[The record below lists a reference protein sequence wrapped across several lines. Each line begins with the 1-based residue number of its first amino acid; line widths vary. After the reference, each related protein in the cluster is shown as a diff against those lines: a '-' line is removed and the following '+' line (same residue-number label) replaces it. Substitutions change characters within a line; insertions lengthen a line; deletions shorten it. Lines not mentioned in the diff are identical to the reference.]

1 MPAVP
6 ISISG
11 SAQNPRVL
19 FTHHWFWAALLQ
31 QPAAPTFSTA
41 VPSTCTFSAFIRG
54 ALGMC
59 FLHSFTFTQYIL
71 TAQDNAV
78 QYPLAFPQHTKL
90 PQQYF
95 SSVGPATS
103 RSRSFTLFP
112 MYKVTN
118 KSPNT
123 LQWHNSAKRLH
134 NMVLHTPQNADQ
146 PLSMQG
152 QSLLHLMLVLIAPTL
167 ACDVL
172 RSLGDH
178 ASRCTCSGLRPACM
192 RASL

>member
-19 FTHHWFWAALLQ
+19 FTHHWLWAALLQ

-41 VPSTCTFSAFIRG
+41 VPSTCPFSAFIRG

-59 FLHSFTFTQYIL
+59 FLHNFIFTQYIL

-78 QYPLAFPQHTKL
+78 QYPLAFPQHTKM

-112 MYKVTN
+112 
-118 KSPNT
+118 ST
-123 LQWHNSAKRLH
+123 LRWHN
-134 NMVLHTPQNADQ
+134 VLKDFTTWCYTLPRMQIS
-146 PLSMQG
+146 LSQCRVN
-152 QSLLHLMLVLIAPTL
+152 LCFT
-167 ACDVL
+167 
-172 RSLGDH
+172 
-178 ASRCTCSGLRPACM
+178 
-192 RASL
+192 